1 MAKGRP
7 VSTPK
12 NLPAQRT
19 DAQQSSRSRP
29 TQVLGSRRNTVV
41 GVSLVMLSA
50 LSFGISPAM
59 VKLAFLAELNGMSL
73 IAFRCLIGAVVLAVI
88 SRAVHERSVGRSSAW
103 RLGLV
108 GATLFGP
115 QMWAYF
121 TALSYMDSS
130 VVVAIVYVYPAIVA
144 ALVAIGLRRRP
155 RGAEMVLLTMALCG
169 VAVVALLD
177 GGTPTSTAGVL
188 LAAVTALGYALY
200 VVVVAPIVN
209 GLPPLVSSCWVLLGS
224 GLSTV
229 AAAMV
234 TGQLQPPG
242 TIASYGYVAVHGL
255 FIVPIGLAAFYGGL
269 SRLGATRTSIVDTT
283 QPVIAALVGV
293 VVLGEYLSG
302 PQIIGIATVILA
314 VVGLPLTADAIRP
327 RQSASHWRFLQRDSY
342 EL

>member
-1 MAKGRP
+1 M
-7 VSTPK
+7 STSEGESAESADQKQPS
-12 NLPAQRT
+12 QRRRT
-19 DAQQSSRSRP
+19 QATESS
-29 TQVLGSRRNTVV
+29 RNTVV

-59 VKLAFLAELNGMSL
+59 VKLAFLADLNGLSL
-73 IAFRCLIGAVVLAVI
+73 IAFRCLIGAAVLAVI
-88 SRAVHERSVGRSSAW
+88 SQAFGERSVGRSSAW

-121 TALSYMDSS
+121 TALSYMESS

-155 RGAEMVLLTMALCG
+155 GGVEIILLAMALCG

-177 GGTPTSTAGVL
+177 GGTPTSTAGVV

-234 TGQLQPPG
+234 TGQMQLPG
-242 TIASYGYVAVHGL
+242 NMAGYGYVAIHGF

-269 SRLGATRTSIVDTT
+269 SRLGATRTSIVDTM

-302 PQIIGIATVILA
+302 PQIIGIALVILA
-314 VVGLPLTADAIRP
+314 VLGLPLTAGRDAKRP
-327 RQSASHWRFLQRDSY
+327 RQSASRWRFLQRDSY